1 MPTMNRSSSSGDH
14 SLVGFMFF
22 LACIYQPFGAV
33 AHSYTFGLLADF
45 LLPVLRVLAVIPIT
59 VFATHEGQSRKG

>member
-1 MPTMNRSSSSGDH
+1 
-14 SLVGFMFF
+14 MFF
-22 LACIYQPFGAV
+22 LACIYQPFGAIT
-33 AHSYTFGLLADF
+33 HSDALGLLADF